1 MHKQRARTEKKGRKL
16 QPDSSE
22 SYSPNSQSESSD
34 LPSSARKRLISDSSV
49 HRTRRSLRLAN
60 KYIGTRT
67 TPVQVN
73 LVSHSTETYACRSSM
88 RLEQL
93 EIVET
98 GTTAEK
104 ITEVSDNELQM
115 VNHSTQVEEHNALE
129 VERAPLE
136 KELLAEGT
144 QASVNSRERMDK
156 NNSRSISMVAHSS
169 AQFSLQFTHIVNMW
183 ENEGD
188 DEVDS
193 VGQSSTVDT
202 IEGYQVKKEFMPL
215 LRNILSKHRDIFEN
229 SLILTAR
236 FRSLLLETI
245 CEIISELKDK
255 DLVKIK
261 EDRLQSMIA
270 LANEMKN
277 MQVNIEWLHLRLEEI
292 YEARKILKQSGMLK
306 ERKDSNKKVIETMKR
321 ELDQCQQEKEALEAK
336 FQSLRERICD
346 KETACKETLARAQD
360 EYACISQTITD
371 AKSKVKRFLNCS
383 LVNGLL

>member
-1 MHKQRARTEKKGRKL
+1 MPNQRARTY
-16 QPDSSE
+16 SSE
-22 SYSPNSQSESSD
+22 SYSPNSQSESSY
-34 LPSSARKRLISDSSV
+34 LPSSARKRLIPDSRV
-49 HRTRRSLRLAN
+49 LHTRRSLRLAN
-60 KYIGTRT
+60 KYIETRT
-67 TPVQVN
+67 TPVQAN
-73 LVSHSTETYACRSSM
+73 QVSRSTVIYAGCSSM
-88 RLEQL
+88 RSEQQ

-104 ITEVSDNELQM
+104 NTEVSDNEKQM
-115 VNHSTQVEEHNALE
+115 VNHSTQVEKHNALE
-129 VERAPLE
+129 VECAPLE

-144 QASVNSRERMDK
+144 QTSANSRERKDK

-169 AQFSLQFTHIVNMW
+169 SQFSIQFTHIVNMW

-193 VGQSSTVDT
+193 VGHSSTMDGV
-202 IEGYQVKKEFMPL
+202 EGYKVKEEFMPL
-215 LRNILSKHRDIFEN
+215 LRSILTKHRDIFEN
-229 SLILTAR
+229 SLILTER
-236 FRSLLLETI
+236 FRSVFLETI

-255 DLVKIK
+255 DLIKIT
-261 EDRLQSMIA
+261 EDRLHSMIA

-306 ERKDSNKKVIETMKR
+306 ERKDSNKKVIETVQR
-321 ELDQCQQEKEALEAK
+321 ELDQCQEEREALEAK
-336 FQSLRERICD
+336 FQALRERICN